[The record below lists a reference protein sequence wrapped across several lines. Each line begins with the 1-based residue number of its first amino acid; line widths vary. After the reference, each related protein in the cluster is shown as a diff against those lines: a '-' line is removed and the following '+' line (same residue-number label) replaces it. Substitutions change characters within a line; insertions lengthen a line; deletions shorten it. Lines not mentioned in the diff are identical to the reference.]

1 MASDCAS
8 QPADPSAAV
17 SAAGPT
23 PDSVPL
29 LPPPPPDT
37 PGSTREPLSKK
48 LSRTLL
54 HVLDHTSNGTRVA
67 TTTLN
72 LRVALAPLPPA
83 PSSATTTTTA
93 AAASNDHMR
102 LVFLS
107 DIHFNGAHGGPA
119 TSGGTFACAPGE
131 LVQSA
136 VDAVNAA
143 DADVVV
149 LGGDLVDGD
158 GAQYAHELVSR
169 YLSQLR
175 ARCGVWAVLGNH
187 DQFVPGSRHALVHA
201 LQDAG
206 IAVLDNASVQ
216 PLPCLEIV
224 GVGDITT
231 PGDFRPVDAF
241 PCRACTLP
249 PSSVCSHRVPACSK
263 GVCSPQTAV
272 GGLAGS
278 GSLLPHCRV
287 VVTHNPD
294 AAPHLM
300 GYPAHIQL
308 SGHTHG
314 GQICLPTAA
323 QRPLAAWLYEDCGW
337 CCCGATRS
345 RIWPVYRS
353 FSHWEWANGLHTLSQ
368 PGLSSECARFLYVT
382 RGIGSHTPGRL
393 FCPPEVV
400 IVNIEVVR
408 ETDTSVV

>member
-1 MASDCAS
+1 M
-8 QPADPSAAV
+8 
-17 SAAGPT
+17 
-23 PDSVPL
+23 
-29 LPPPPPDT
+29 
-37 PGSTREPLSKK
+37 
-48 LSRTLL
+48 
-54 HVLDHTSNGTRVA
+54 LDRTSNGAHVA

-72 LRVALAPLPPA
+72 LRVALAPLPQTP
-83 PSSATTTTTA
+83 PPTTTTTTTTT
-93 AAASNDHMR
+93 NDHMR
-102 LVFLS
+102 IAFLS

-131 LVQSA
+131 RVQSA

-143 DADVVV
+143 RADVVV

-158 GAQYAHELVSR
+158 GAQHAHELVSC

-175 ARCGVWAVLGNH
+175 ARGGVWAVLGNH
-187 DQFVPGSRHALVHA
+187 DQFVPGSRAALVHA
-201 LQDAG
+201 LQGAG

-216 PLPCLEIV
+216 PLPGLELV

-231 PGDFRPVDAF
+231 PGDFRPADAF

-249 PSSVCSHRVPACSK
+249 PPSLTSARVPACTE
-263 GVCSPQTAV
+263 GVCSPHTAV
-272 GGLAGS
+272 GGLAAGEK
-278 GSLLPHCRV
+278 LLPCCRV

-300 GYPAHIQL
+300 GFSAHIQL

-314 GQICLPTAA
+314 GQVCLPTAA

-337 CCCGATRS
+337 CCCGAVRS
-345 RIWPVYRS
+345 RVWPIYRS
-353 FSHWEWANGLHTLSQ
+353 FSHWEWASGLHALCQ
-368 PGLSSECARFLYVT
+368 CGLSAESTRFLYVT

-400 IVNIEVVR
+400 VVNIEAVR
-408 ETDTSVV
+408 VKESIVE